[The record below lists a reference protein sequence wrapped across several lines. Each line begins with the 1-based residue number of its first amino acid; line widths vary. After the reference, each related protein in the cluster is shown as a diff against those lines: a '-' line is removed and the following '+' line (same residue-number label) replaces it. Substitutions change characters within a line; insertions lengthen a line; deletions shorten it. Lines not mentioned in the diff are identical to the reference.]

1 MIVLELRRA
10 VYLAIIDEIDKSS
23 KITKLFN
30 VFKFTCKLM
39 REQFSSNP
47 LILEVRSSI
56 FVQVYITLI

>member
-30 VFKFTCKLM
+30 VFKFICKLM